1 MKKTIV
7 VYGST
12 TGMTEDVANR
22 IADKLGATVL
32 NVTDLTANII
42 KENDNLIL
50 GSSTWGAGELQD
62 DWFDGVEILKQTG
75 LSDKTV
81 AIFGLGDSES
91 YSDTFCG
98 SMKALYDAAREAG
111 AKIIGNVSTE
121 GYSFDD
127 SEAVV
132 DGKFVGL
139 ALDETNESDKTDNR
153 IEAWTEQIKTEL

>member
-22 IADKLGATVL
+22 IADKLGATAL